1 MVYRKIILFAF
12 VSFRRLHCKSNS
24 LHLNLFIAF
33 ILRASVTFIKSVF
46 FVEGVGL
53 DKDVIRKPNG
63 KVQFIKE
70 GLVSILDACTVHSSS
85 HSLSIG

>member
-1 MVYRKIILFAF
+1 MGRLFLFAF
-12 VSFRRLHCKSNS
+12 LSFRRLHCKSNS

-70 GLVSILDACTVHSSS
+70 GLVSIDACTVHSN
-85 HSLSIG
+85 LPLIFIKAF